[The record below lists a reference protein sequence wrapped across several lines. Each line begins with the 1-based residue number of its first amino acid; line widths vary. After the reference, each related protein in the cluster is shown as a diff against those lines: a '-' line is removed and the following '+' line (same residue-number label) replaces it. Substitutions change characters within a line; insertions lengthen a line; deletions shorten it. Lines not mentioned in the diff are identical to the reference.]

1 MLMDV
6 PFIIYVGA
14 AAVIA
19 AIGLIMWAFLSQTA
33 GASSAGDLS
42 GITDMRE
49 AVLRESAGD
58 RLLSPILRSLGRR
71 TRRLTPTGMIDNLD
85 KKVRHAGLS
94 HKWPTERILA
104 MKALLAIAGFGL
116 GFLYFRSN
124 GGGMGVL
131 VLFGLGFAGYMAPDF
146 KLNKLAE
153 TRGREINYQL
163 PDVLDQMTVSVEAGL
178 GFDAAMARVVKEDEG
193 PLCDELGRAMQDVQ
207 LGVRRSDALG
217 AILERTDSADL
228 RHFLL
233 ALTQAERL
241 GMPLAR
247 VLRVQAKEMRH
258 KRRMRAEEAA
268 MKTPVKLVFP
278 LILTIL
284 PALFVVIMGPA
295 AIRIMDSGVFGG

>member
-1 MLMDV
+1 MPMDA
-6 PFIIYVGA
+6 PILIYVGA

-19 AIGLIMWAFLSQTA
+19 AIGLIMWAFLSQPATA
-33 GASSAGDLS
+33 GARDLS

-58 RLLSPILRSLGRR
+58 RLLTPLLRSLGRR
-71 TRRLTPTGMIDNLD
+71 TRRLTPAGMTDELENRL
-85 KKVRHAGLS
+85 RYAGIAQ
-94 HKWPTERILA
+94 KWPIERILA
-104 MKALLAIAGFGL
+104 AKALLAIVGLAL
-116 GFLYFRSN
+116 GFAYWSNN
-124 GGGMGVL
+124 GGGMGLIVMI
-131 VLFGLGFAGYMAPDF
+131 GLGFGFYMAPDYQL
-146 KLNKLAE
+146 KSLAT
-153 TRGREINYQL
+153 TRSREIDYQL

-178 GFDAAMARVVKEDEG
+178 GFDAALARVVKEDDG
-193 PLCDELGRAMQDVQ
+193 PLIEELGRAMQDVQ

-217 AILERTDSADL
+217 AILNRTDSTDL

-247 VLRVQAKEMRH
+247 VLRIQAKEMRH

-278 LILTIL
+278 LIMCIL
-284 PALFVVIMGPA
+284 PSLFVVIMGPA
-295 AIRIMDSGVFGG
+295 AIRIMESGVFG

>member
-6 PFIIYVGA
+6 PFVIYIGA

-19 AIGLIMWAFLSQTA
+19 AIGLIMWAFLTQAA
-33 GASSAGDLS
+33 GAHGADLS
-42 GITDMRE
+42 GITDLRE

-58 RLLSPILRSLGRR
+58 RLISPVLRGLGRR
-71 TRRLTPTGMIDNLD
+71 TRRLTPAGMLDNLE
-85 KKVRHAGLS
+85 KKIRYAGIS
-94 HKWPTERILA
+94 NKWPIERILA
-104 MKALLAIAGFGL
+104 MKALLAMMGIGL
-116 GFLYFRSN
+116 GFLYFRSA
-124 GGGMGVL
+124 GGGMGVM
-131 VLFGLGFAGYMAPDF
+131 VLFGLGFFGYMAPDF

-163 PDVLDQMTVSVEAGL
+163 PDILDQMTVSVEAGL
-178 GFDAAMARVVKEDEG
+178 GFDAAMARVVQEDEG
-193 PLCDELGRAMQDVQ
+193 PLIDELGRAMQDVQ

-217 AILERTDSADL
+217 AILQRTDSGDL

-278 LILTIL
+278 LILCIL

-295 AIRIMDSGVFGG
+295 AIRILDSGVIGG

>member
-6 PFIIYVGA
+6 PLIIYVGA
-14 AAVIA
+14 ASVIA
-19 AIGLIMWAFLSQTA
+19 AIGLIMWAFLTQPA
-33 GASSAGDLS
+33 RANVRDLS
-42 GITDMRE
+42 GVTDMRE

-58 RLLSPILRSLGRR
+58 RIFAPFLRNVGRR
-71 TRRLTPTGMIDNLD
+71 TRRLTPTGMIDSLESRL
-85 KKVRHAGLS
+85 KHAGID
-94 HKWPTERILA
+94 HRWTIERILA
-104 MKALLAIAGFGL
+104 MKAIGLIVGFFL
-116 GFLYFRSN
+116 GFLYVRSSG
-124 GGGMGVL
+124 GGGMAVL
-131 VLFGLGFAGYMAPDF
+131 ILFGLAALGYMAPDL
-146 KLNKLAE
+146 KLKNMAE
-153 TRGREINYQL
+153 TRSREIGYQL

-193 PLCDELGRAMQDVQ
+193 PLIDELGRAMQDVQ

-217 AILERTDSADL
+217 AILERTDSPDL

-278 LILTIL
+278 LIMCIL

-295 AIRIMDSGVFGG
+295 AIRITESGVFGG